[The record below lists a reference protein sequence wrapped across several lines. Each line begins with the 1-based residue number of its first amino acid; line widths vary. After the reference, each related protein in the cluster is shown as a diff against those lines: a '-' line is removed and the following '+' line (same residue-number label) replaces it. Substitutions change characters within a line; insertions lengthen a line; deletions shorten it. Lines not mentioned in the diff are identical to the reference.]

1 MFPPQIIKCSIFSV
15 LVCILFA
22 VSNSSTSSQ
31 PENHKTGEI
40 EVKGTYTVIIKLMPL
55 QHPSLNEWREN
66 FIGVRSHHQV
76 TGLDIAGSVY
86 DIWEDANKVLYVV
99 H

>member
-1 MFPPQIIKCSIFSV
+1 MIQTMFPPQIIKCSIFSI

-40 EVKGTYTVIIKLMPL
+40 EVKGTYTVIIKLMPF
-55 QHPSLNEWREN
+55 QHPSENEWRDN
-66 FIGVRSHHQV
+66 LIGLRTHYQATV
-76 TGLDIAGSVY
+76 LDILG
-86 DIWEDANKVLYVV
+86 
-99 H
+99 